1 VNRFAVDVD
10 GRRERASA
18 TLEGL
23 APGARTEPR
32 TRPRDEA
39 PRGVSGAS
47 PARAATLREQQL
59 WFARAVMT
67 PESAPTAVTDRG
79 ADAMLTAG
87 PRMSAL
93 YRLEIYRRGYHARLI
108 ECLADDYPVL
118 QHALGE
124 RAFEDLCRAYI
135 AAHPSDGP
143 SLNFFGRH
151 MAAFCRGDGGDAGHA
166 APLSPATRAFAGDL
180 AELEWTIVE
189 VIHAPGSEPLTVD
202 GLRDVPMEAW
212 AEARLI
218 ANPSSR
224 LRRFEHPVNAYF
236 QHVRSGGSPPIP
248 GPAPSATVVYRG
260 GSTVWRM
267 DLTVPMFEVLSSLG
281 SGESLGTSLER
292 AQERLGA
299 LDEEEAARR
308 VLGWFREWV
317 ASGLFARVDI
327 A

>member
-23 APGARTEPR
+23 APRAPAAFRT
-32 TRPRDEA
+32 
-39 PRGVSGAS
+39 GS
-47 PARAATLREQQL
+47 PAGPVRATTLREQQR

-67 PESAPTAVTDRG
+67 PESAPAAVTDGG

-87 PRMSAL
+87 PRLSAL
-93 YRLEIYRRGYHARLI
+93 ARLEIYRRGYHARLI

-124 RAFEDLCRAYI
+124 SAFEHLCRAYL

-151 MAAFCRGDGGDAGHA
+151 MAAFCRADGQDAGD
-166 APLSPATRAFAGDL
+166 LSPATRGFAGDL

-189 VIHAPGSEPLTVD
+189 VIHAPGSEPLTVE

-212 AEARLI
+212 AGARLI
-218 ANPSSR
+218 ATSSSR
-224 LRRFEHPVNAYF
+224 LRRFEYPVNAYF
-236 QHVRSGGSPPIP
+236 QDVRSGGAPSIP
-248 GPAPSATVVYRG
+248 GPAPSATVVYRS

-281 SGESLGTSLER
+281 SGETLGESLGR
-292 AQERLGA
+292 AQERLGT
-299 LDEEEAARR
+299 LDEADAAGR

-317 ASGLFARVDI
+317 ASGLFAGVELSPPF
-327 A
+327 AGAESG